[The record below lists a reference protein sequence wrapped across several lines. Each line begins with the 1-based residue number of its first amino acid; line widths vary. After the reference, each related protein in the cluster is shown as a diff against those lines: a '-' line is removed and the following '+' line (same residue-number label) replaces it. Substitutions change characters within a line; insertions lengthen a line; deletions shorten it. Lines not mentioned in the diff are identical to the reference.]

1 VPTHLDHFATHHQ
14 AFVDHVDGSPVVVCR
29 GDLDL
34 AAVDDIWRCIEE
46 ARHSSRPLVV
56 DLSDATFMDSAAVA
70 LLLRAYRL
78 QGRLRESVVL
88 RRPSPAAMRV
98 LKMTQLPDLVDIES
112 DPLDDT
118 RSAIQAVYA

>member
-1 VPTHLDHFATHHQ
+1 MPTHLDHFATHHE
-14 AFVDHVDGSPVVVCR
+14 AFVDQVDGRPVVVCR

-34 AAVDDIWRCIEE
+34 AAVDDMWRCIES

-56 DLSDATFMDSAAVA
+56 DLSEATFMDSAAVA

-88 RRPSPAAMRV
+88 RHPSPAAMRV
-98 LKMTQLPDLVDIES
+98 LSMTQLPDLVDIEH
-112 DPLDDT
+112 DPVGEA